1 MVSFVFGTEWNLS
14 GRPSEENSH
23 STVSTS
29 TPETRE
35 SPTKRSEFSPH
46 LRLHPS
52 LWLELVRSMYGQ
64 SGHGVDAPRPS
75 GGLGMISI
83 CVTDFAPWRME
94 VPTQSL
100 PVSPPPMTSTSLP
113 FASIGGADSSPVRNL
128 FCPSSSSRAR
138 CMPPSSRPGILRSRA
153 AGVPI
158 ATTTASKL
166 RDSHSAEMSRPT
178 SMPVTNRTPSASMIL
193 RRRSISDL
201 SSLKHGMP

>member
-75 GGLGMISI
+75 GGLGIPFHGRLR
-83 CVTDFAPWRME
+83 VLFAAVSAQKAKP
-94 VPTQSL
+94 QS
-100 PVSPPPMTSTSLP
+100 SLR
-113 FASIGGADSSPVRNL
+113 VRL
-128 FCPSSSSRAR
+128 
-138 CMPPSSRPGILRSRA
+138 
-153 AGVPI
+153 
-158 ATTTASKL
+158 
-166 RDSHSAEMSRPT
+166 SA
-178 SMPVTNRTPSASMIL
+178 L
-193 RRRSISDL
+193 RRRPVL
-201 SSLKHGMP
+201 L